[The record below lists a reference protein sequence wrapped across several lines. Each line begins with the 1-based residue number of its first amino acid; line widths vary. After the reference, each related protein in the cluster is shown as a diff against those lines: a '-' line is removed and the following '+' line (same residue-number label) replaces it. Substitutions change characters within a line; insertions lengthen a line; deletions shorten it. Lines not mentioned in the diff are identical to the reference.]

1 MPKRRWEFGKERVMA
16 SNVTFTRLAR
26 ADLSDLVEAAGDD
39 DPQAYVSFLA
49 ANSSSVADYDW
60 DGEAFGVL
68 LPVLADD
75 YDIDL
80 EAGENEIVADISEA
94 VEATVIILT
103 ADEKEKYLDKLS
115 PDNFSEEELREA
127 YEDFTEEE
135 EDAIAALFQSLQEVD
150 ADHVVV
156 VTVG

>member
-1 MPKRRWEFGKERVMA
+1 MA
-16 SNVTFTRLAR
+16 STVTFTRLAK
-26 ADLSDLVEAAGDD
+26 AELGELVEAASDD

-49 ANSSSVADYDW
+49 ANGTSVADYDW

-68 LPVLADD
+68 LPVLAEE

-80 EAGENEIVADISEA
+80 ETGENEVVADISES
-94 VEATVIILT
+94 VESTVFILT
-103 ADEKEKYLDKLS
+103 LDEKAKYLDKLN

-127 YEDFTEEE
+127 YADFTEEDE
-135 EDAIAALFQSLQEVD
+135 EEAGDMLLDAITAVFQSLQEVD

-156 VTVG
+156 VTVT

>member
-1 MPKRRWEFGKERVMA
+1 MA

-26 ADLSDLVEAAGDD
+26 ADLVELVEAAVDD
-39 DPQAYVSFLA
+39 DPQAYISFLA
-49 ANSSSVADYDW
+49 ANGTSVADYDW

-68 LPVLADD
+68 LPVLADE

-80 EAGENEIVADISEA
+80 ETSENEVVADISES
-94 VEATVIILT
+94 VESLVFILT
-103 ADEKEKYLDKLS
+103 LDDREKYLEKLS
-115 PDNFSEEELREA
+115 PDKFSEEELREA

-135 EDAIAALFQSLQEVD
+135 DEDAGAMLLDALAAIFQSLQEVD